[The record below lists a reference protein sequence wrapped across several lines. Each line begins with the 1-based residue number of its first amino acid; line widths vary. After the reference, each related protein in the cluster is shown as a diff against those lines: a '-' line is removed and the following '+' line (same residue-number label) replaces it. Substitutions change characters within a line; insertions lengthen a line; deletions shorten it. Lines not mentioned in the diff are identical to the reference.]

1 MKYVLITS
9 ISTKCRLLTHKVN
22 FVVTTAFRYA
32 LRATYFITQRA
43 EAHLLGATQRK
54 SNLSTA
60 FARRGEI
67 KSILLGNM
75 VNAIVSHIKSLRSK
89 QGLRLCSLRRIIGTA
104 MPVRGVYKKTMANL
118 FDDWL
123 LRDYTYF
130 ATQNDDFSARNK
142 QNRITEEESK

>member
-1 MKYVLITS
+1 MNFREALQSQSVNKFTLDVCTS
-9 ISTKCRLLTHKVN
+9 SRLLKQYHK
-22 FVVTTAFRYA
+22 FC
-32 LRATYFITQRA
+32 TQRA
-43 EAHLLGATQRK
+43 EAHLSGATQRK